1 MKSRLYVARV
11 IPQDGE
17 GECNFSQID
26 DGLNIGLLPY
36 IKITG
41 NNQIYPVKFINQLT
55 RHLKERGMDELI
67 MDISSRLSKGVE
79 EAERELELIDRL
91 NESLK
96 KQVVRDVS
104 FSYGSVISHAEAYKR
119 LDEIC
124 KKHLHPDNSCDLSSF
139 EIITKDEY
147 RKAIEEAKK
156 ETIKL
161 SEKAKELGLKIG
173 PENMPCID
181 YAEIKGNNRKQK
193 DFEKRLRFG
202 YGYFPDL
209 NNPGWIGCN
218 PNGDL
223 KYLIEDDMFL
233 TLDTEHL
240 NFSLIVSKTNN
251 FSLGEKSPFL
261 SASPDEN
268 IENIIKNIPQ
278 QIRIVHLGAGFDL
291 FYDTTLDNRKVTQIA
306 SHFPYL
312 FPGDF
317 DKLSEK
323 GKKNYSSYVNKDSM
337 SLTEEKRKQFMVQC
351 IKALKENIR
360 GNDAIVVMEFE
371 VGEINNNGI
380 WQNLYSGNLWKEF
393 FKISKENLESLL

>member
-1 MKSRLYVARV
+1 MNKQLYTPRV
-11 IPQDGE
+11 IPQDTR
-17 GECNFSQID
+17 GECDFSQTD
-26 DGLNIGLLPY
+26 SGFEIGLYPY
-36 IKITG
+36 LK
-41 NNQIYPVKFINQLT
+41 LT
-55 RHLKERGMDELI
+55 RSTSQIPNLTEKLVGYFKTKDITNLPIDLIPKLPGNLKELE
-67 MDISSRLSKGVE
+67 SN
-79 EAERELELIDRL
+79 LELIDKI
-91 NESLK
+91 NYQFGSQIIK
-96 KQVVRDVS
+96 TVS

-139 EIITKDEY
+139 EIVTKDEY
-147 RKAIEEAKK
+147 LKVIEEAKK

-161 SEKAKELGLKIG
+161 NKKAKELGLTIG

-181 YAEIKGNNRKQK
+181 YAEIKGSNRKQE
-193 DFEKRLRFG
+193 DFEKKLRFG
-202 YGYFPDL
+202 YGYFTDL
-209 NNPGWIGCN
+209 NNPGLIGCN
-218 PNGDL
+218 PAGDL

-240 NFSLIVSKTNN
+240 NFSLIVSKANN
-251 FSLGEKSPFL
+251 FFLGGKSPFL

-291 FYDTTLDNRKVTQIA
+291 FYDATLDNRKVTQIA

-312 FPGDF
+312 FLGDF
-317 DKLSEK
+317 DKLSKK
-323 GKKNYSSYVNKDSM
+323 GKKNYSSYVNTDSM
-337 SLTEEKRKQFMVQC
+337 NLTEEKRKQFMMQC

-360 GNDAIVVMEFE
+360 GNDAIIVMEFE
-371 VGEINNNGI
+371 VGEINDNGI